1 MKVILCKCTKCA
13 TLVPAM
19 TRFPEKLWME
29 GREGARGGAADLPT
43 SSEYLVILVPGI
55 QISALCC
62 VLTTNNYLIIHCI
75 HLGKYICLD
84 KQILFVFCVC
94 SVYKARSERGGAI
107 ITYSIVKIIHY
118 LEGSCFSYL
127 QNMCAIFVKAGF
139 MGRCEDVVRA
149 QSLICRHRYFDNIFG

>member
-1 MKVILCKCTKCA
+1 MYKVCNTGPSHDEVSRKAVDGGK
-13 TLVPAM
+13 
-19 TRFPEKLWME
+19 RGNE
-29 GREGARGGAADLPT
+29 RRGGR
-43 SSEYLVILVPGI
+43 SSHKQWVSSDTGTGYPDICIVL
-55 QISALCC
+55 AC
-62 VLTTNNYLIIHCI
+62 VLTTNNYLIIYSI

-149 QSLICRHRYFDNIFG
+149 QSLICRHRYLDNIFG